1 MKQENIF
8 YIVVY
13 KVGNRHKFLGTVDGK
28 YEKVMYLISA
38 TKFVS
43 YYDALEASKYFVNGE
58 VKEMKVT
65 YSVDMEGC

>member
-13 KVGNRHKFLGTVDGK
+13 KVGNRHNFLGTVDGK

-38 TKFVS
+38 TKFFS
-43 YYDALEASKYFVNGE
+43 YYDALESSKYFVNGE

-65 YSVDMEGC
+65 YNVDMEGC